1 MGIAQACSSSRQ
13 LQKNGFI
20 KVWSTYRLD
29 PISLAAWDKAISI
42 KTEWVTLLHGVPCS
56 LTALP
61 PCSFLTDT
69 IAALVLPLSHLK
81 KKKKSL
87 FIFLS
92 ILHYSLYTTL
102 PFLCCYLVRLPSC
115 SLSVPQLLIFHHRR
129 DSAVWCRDRK
139 GLLLLRSTI
148 QDKKKKTWHN
158 AHQLSMG
165 NFYCQS
171 SRSLVSL
178 ISGSRKVCRWSI
190 IEKTWYMEEVNPE
203 VLCKYIACSAVPLPS
218 NFLIQDSMMCSEGIL
233 V

>member
-1 MGIAQACSSSRQ
+1 M
-13 LQKNGFI
+13 
-20 KVWSTYRLD
+20 
-29 PISLAAWDKAISI
+29 
-42 KTEWVTLLHGVPCS
+42 LHGVPCS

-69 IAALVLPLSHLK
+69 ITALVLPLSHLK
-81 KKKKSL
+81 KKKKVCSFFCL
-87 FIFLS
+87 YCTIHYTPLS
-92 ILHYSLYTTL
+92 HFFVVIS
-102 PFLCCYLVRLPSC
+102 FVFRLALSPSRSC
-115 SLSVPQLLIFHHRR
+115 SSSTTDGTVPCDVGIGR
-129 DSAVWCRDRK
+129 DYFCSIAQYK
-139 GLLLLRSTI
+139 TE
-148 QDKKKKTWHN
+148 KKTRHN

-165 NFYCQS
+165 NFYCRS

-233 V
+233 VWRQEIA